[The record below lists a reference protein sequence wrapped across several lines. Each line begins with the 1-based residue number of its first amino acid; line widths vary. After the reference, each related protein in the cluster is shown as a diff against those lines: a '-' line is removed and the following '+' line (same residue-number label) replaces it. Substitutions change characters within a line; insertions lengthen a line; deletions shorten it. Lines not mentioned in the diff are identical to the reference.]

1 MADCLNECLEV
12 KVRSY
17 CGKLAKSWLQSSE
30 MTYWLEREFTGR
42 KVRGSNQTSAS
53 HFPLSRLWQPCS
65 ITALV
70 LPSDGLT
77 ARHRSDTT
85 RMGEMLP
92 THEDRI
98 PVVEFQGSARSRV
111 DQLPVSPHLHRFPHS
126 LVWTPIPLLTW
137 LFPIIGHMGITN
149 TAGIIYDF
157 AAPYTICE
165 DNMAFGWPT
174 MYCQL
179 DLSHVENREMWDK
192 AVFGA
197 NEVYKL
203 RVHNLFCDN
212 CYSHVARALNGMRY
226 RGRSNWNMFSVTLLF
241 FSHARYVN
249 LKGCLASLVPFV
261 LILGVALAVI
271 LFVMLR

>member
-1 MADCLNECLEV
+1 
-12 KVRSY
+12 
-17 CGKLAKSWLQSSE
+17 
-30 MTYWLEREFTGR
+30 
-42 KVRGSNQTSAS
+42 
-53 HFPLSRLWQPCS
+53 
-65 ITALV
+65 
-70 LPSDGLT
+70 
-77 ARHRSDTT
+77 
-85 RMGEMLP
+85 MGEMSP

-98 PVVEFQGSARSRV
+98 PVVEFQGPTRSRV

-179 DLSHVENREMWDK
+179 DLSHVESREMWDK

-212 CYSHVARALNGMRY
+212 CHSHVARALNGMRY

-241 FSHARYVN
+241 FSRARYVN
-249 LKGCLASLVPFV
+249 KSV
-261 LILGVALAVI
+261 LPSVGTRIHI
-271 LFVMLR
+271 TNNRQSNDQSQRTPS